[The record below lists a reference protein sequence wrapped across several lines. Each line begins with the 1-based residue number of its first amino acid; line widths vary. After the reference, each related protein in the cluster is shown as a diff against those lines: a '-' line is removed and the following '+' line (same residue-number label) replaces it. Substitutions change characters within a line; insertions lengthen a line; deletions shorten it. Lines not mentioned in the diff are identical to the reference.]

1 MSMTVSDRQF
11 AHLVHVVATFQ
22 GFTRTG
28 GGSTARAIS
37 DAVKPM
43 DVVALSDVLSCT
55 LCVIHAHTLEA
66 RTVPVW
72 LTLDTKCL

>member
-1 MSMTVSDRQF
+1 MAIV
-11 AHLVHVVATFQ
+11 
-22 GFTRTG
+22 
-28 GGSTARAIS
+28 GGSRAHVADWRCAIS
-37 DAVKPM
+37 VAVKPM
-43 DVVALSDVLSCT
+43 DVVALSDVLSYA